1 METRLPATSSP
12 DYDAAGC
19 SASPLRRG
27 FQPRHPQTT
36 TRRNAQPL
44 HGDAASSRVT
54 SKEMRHL
61 LESPDRSTTS
71 LTRHILPNSETP
83 NSESNRRAAVEK
95 REAQGEVVTKP
106 LSQPSELKEQRGQ
119 SPIFSARHW
128 DNYTQGVRRS
138 ATDIHNP
145 RKKSNNR
152 AHARVANGKW
162 LLGELLH
169 ALSRCVAERRNPL
182 VPQRMVL
189 RGHNRTKHPPQHMSR
204 FLSCAIHVLPAP

>member
-1 METRLPATSSP
+1 MEVELPAP
-12 DYDAAGC
+12 
-19 SASPLRRG
+19 PHRRG
-27 FQPRHPQTT
+27 ETP
-36 TRRNAQPL
+36 
-44 HGDAASSRVT
+44 
-54 SKEMRHL
+54 HL

-106 LSQPSELKEQRGQ
+106 LCQPSELKEQRGQ

-145 RKKSNNR
+145 RKKSNTR
-152 AHARVANGKW
+152 EHASVANG
-162 LLGELLH
+162 
-169 ALSRCVAERRNPL
+169 
-182 VPQRMVL
+182 M
-189 RGHNRTKHPPQHMSR
+189 
-204 FLSCAIHVLPAP
+204 